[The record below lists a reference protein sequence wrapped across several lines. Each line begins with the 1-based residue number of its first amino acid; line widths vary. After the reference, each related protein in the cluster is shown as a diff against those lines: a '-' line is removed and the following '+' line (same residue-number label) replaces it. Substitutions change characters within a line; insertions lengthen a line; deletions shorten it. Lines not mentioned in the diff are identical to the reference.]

1 MNRSVAFAT
10 RIPFDLKTLLDRVC
24 DEAGLRKN
32 RVIEAALREK
42 LEDLQDMYDL
52 REAIH
57 EATAFYSWG
66 DIKKELHQRR
76 KKR

>member
-1 MNRSVAFAT
+1 MSRSVAFAT

-24 DEAGLRKN
+24 NEAGLQKN
-32 RVIEAALREK
+32 RVVEAALREK

-52 REAIH
+52 REAVH
-57 EATAFYSWG
+57 EATSFYSWTEV
-66 DIKKELHQRR
+66 KKELQQRR